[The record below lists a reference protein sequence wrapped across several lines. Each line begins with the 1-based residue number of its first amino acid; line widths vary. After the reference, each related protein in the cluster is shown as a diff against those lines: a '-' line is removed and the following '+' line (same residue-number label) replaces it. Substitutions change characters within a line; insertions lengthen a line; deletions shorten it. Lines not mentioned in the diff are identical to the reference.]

1 MSIKLKSMRSQSK
14 KNIFTHINFPDFLRI
29 KNQIIPSNSE
39 LENRIE
45 YDRKLK
51 RISSMKSM
59 NWPDSIETKKK
70 KELDLKRKEF
80 LEEELRKRKI
90 DEEERKYQEIKNNLI
105 IESARNKLFLNQDP
119 VKSFKSKLLFCDVLK
134 ERDYQKMIEEKKKEM
149 NKVIEKNY
157 NELVKKK

>member
-134 ERDYQKMIEEKKKEM
+134 ERDYQKMIEEKKKR
-149 NKVIEKNY
+149 
-157 NELVKKK
+157 NE